1 MYKFP
6 LVLPVELVKEMTTID
21 PSLQSGKTN
30 ISFVGIEME
39 LYLTFMTRSYKYL
52 QELNVT

>member
-30 ISFVGIEME
+30 ISFVGIKME

-52 QELNVT
+52 